1 MERAKGGGP
10 ERDSE
15 EQSVKTNHLCTDPC
29 LYIRERAKKWVVQRD
44 RGRRSSQEDGGE
56 MASEEKRKKELK

>member
-29 LYIRERAKKWVVQRD
+29 VLYKREGKKV
-44 RGRRSSQEDGGE
+44 GGLE
-56 MASEEKRKKELK
+56 R